1 MHGGGR
7 KRCAI
12 ATFPYL
18 STIFCSLTSG
28 SMVSRSVDVECDKV
42 KAFCEAWRLE
52 EVVPQFF
59 DDETVN
65 SFAFPSR
72 KSDHTRVCCR
82 LLFDGGLVKVRV
94 VEKAL

>member
-1 MHGGGR
+1 
-7 KRCAI
+7 
-12 ATFPYL
+12 
-18 STIFCSLTSG
+18 
-28 SMVSRSVDVECDKV
+28 MVSRSVNVECDKV

-72 KSDHTRVCCR
+72 KPDHARVCCR
-82 LLFDGGLVKVRV
+82 LLLDGGLVKVRV
-94 VEKAL
+94 VEKALKIVTRYEAKFCFIFCNP